1 MLLVVSGGA
10 LSAVDSMNGGDPAPP
25 VSLPRPTTSGW
36 AGGGV
41 ALIPR
46 PGHAGQVALSGWR
59 DTQIWTR
66 SAPKQSPH
74 FR

>member
-1 MLLVVSGGA
+1 MGGSWPASQLARPNELLLG
-10 LSAVDSMNGGDPAPP
+10 
-25 VSLPRPTTSGW
+25 
-36 AGGGV
+36 GGGV

-59 DTQIWTR
+59 DTQIWDAL
-66 SAPKQSPH
+66 SAEQSPH